1 MTLPRVLVV
10 RSGMN
15 PFASAGRSDLVA
27 IVEKV
32 SHTIEPVEP
41 PEGAFEG
48 PFDLAVFTS
57 QIAVRRVA
65 ADPLRLAAV
74 RRATGKGRVAAVGE
88 VTAEALAECGLPAQ
102 LTARGSAESV
112 LDLLPLGLDGWDVL
126 LPCGEDA
133 SDELPEGLLT
143 RGARA
148 MRVVLYRKVALP
160 RDEALAA
167 EILESPFAAFCTT
180 SPSAARWLFEGLSAA
195 AADRLRRTPAVV
207 LGRFTRRF
215 LESHGVRRI
224 QTTDEQRFAAAVRLL
239 EQLATA
245 PAGA

>member
-1 MTLPRVLVV
+1 MTRPRVLVV

-15 PFASAGRSDLVA
+15 PFAAAGHSALVE

-32 SHTIEPVEP
+32 SHAIQPIDP
-41 PEGAFEG
+41 PEELFEG

-57 QIAVRRVA
+57 QIAVERVA
-65 ADPLRLAAV
+65 ADPGRLEALRRGTA
-74 RRATGKGRVAAVGE
+74 GGRIAAVGE
-88 VTAEALAECGLPAQ
+88 ATAEALSASGIPCP

-112 LDLLPLGLDGWDVL
+112 LEMLPRTLDGWRVL

-133 SDELPEGLLT
+133 SEELPEGLRQ
-143 RGARA
+143 RGAQGIRA
-148 MRVVLYRKVALP
+148 VLYRKVALP
-160 RDEALAA
+160 RDEGLSA
-167 EILESPFAAFCTT
+167 EILERPFAAFCAT
-180 SPSAARWLFEGLSAA
+180 SPSAARWLFDGLPEA
-195 AADRLRRTPAVV
+195 AADRLRETAAVV

-215 LESHGVRRI
+215 LESHGVRHLEV
-224 QTTDEQRFAAAVRLL
+224 TGEQRFAAAVELL